1 MSHGLNAYSCANKS
15 DAQLSI
21 YCARSASMMTSCDD
35 AEAVESKRRRQSKRR
50 KRLKMRAPPTASL
63 EMLIYNGTNGIET
76 TIAWKTELQYQAVA
90 IFYKKMLGERTCRTR
105 EPGKAE
111 FYCLENE
118 QQVDAFWDF
127 AGVLS
132 KLPA

>member
-1 MSHGLNAYSCANKS
+1 MRKP
-15 DAQLSI
+15 
-21 YCARSASMMTSCDD
+21 
-35 AEAVESKRRRQSKRR
+35 SKRRRES

-76 TIAWKTELQYQAVA
+76 TAVWKTELQYQTVA
-90 IFYKKMLGERTCRTR
+90 IFFKKMLGERTCRAR

-111 FYCLENE
+111 FYCLDTE

-127 AGVLS
+127 VRGVEQTADVKPLS
-132 KLPA
+132 DP